1 MHCYYSYLLNRSA
14 VTIFAE
20 KPHLISAERKIA
32 MLRLFL
38 DSLDLSEPADDGWT
52 IIAQLSKSQNNEN
65 ASLAS
70 TSIIWFLQQ
79 FSTDNMI
86 TFGPRTIWHGLQH
99 ASRSFLQLAPEGMV
113 LQKLEDLMARKKVSA
128 IKRSHARSIA
138 RLVAIRV
145 AGQQCLPMLIVASQ
159 ILHIEGFDWIGGGTE
174 PDRPLIEKQL
184 PFLFSKWTETL
195 KDAFERSDELIAQE
209 VDATFEKAGWTQHS
223 SDGSDSKAPGPDH
236 GQHKNGLKRC
246 ETCGDDYT
254 CLGAG
259 LVEPRWIAFA
269 ECTKSEHRSDCTC
282 SELPPSY
289 ATSKMKA
296 TEPPERLN
304 QRYQPDKIADV
315 DQPAHGNTETNQQD
329 RTGTPESHVVN
340 CETSSLGQPKEPVG
354 DGIQPHKSG
363 SDCSSDEDDNDAEC
377 FYDLYD
383 YPTIDEGSIVETLSC
398 DNNDPFQAVAHHL
411 HCAQGRTW
419 IGSYEPGELV
429 CGSCFL
435 RREGYVNEVGK
446 DEDVDYFFSMPLAFG
461 GKVEKE

>member
-20 KPHLISAERKIA
+20 KPHIISAERKIA

-113 LQKLEDLMARKKVSA
+113 LQRLEDLMARKKAKA

-159 ILHIEGFDWIGGGTE
+159 ILHIEGFDWIGGGAE

-209 VDATFEKAGWTQHS
+209 VDATFEKAGWTQNLADS
-223 SDGSDSKAPGPDH
+223 SDSKDPGPDH
-236 GQHKNGLKRC
+236 AQNDNEVKRC
-246 ETCGDDYT
+246 ATCGDDYT

-269 ECTKSEHRSDCTC
+269 ECTKSEHKSDCTC

-289 ATSKMKA
+289 ATNKAKA
-296 TEPPERLN
+296 TDH
-304 QRYQPDKIADV
+304 QPANV
-315 DQPAHGNTETNQQD
+315 DQPAEGNTETNQQD
-329 RTGTPESHVVN
+329 LRETPESHAVN
-340 CETSSLGQPKEPVG
+340 SGISTPGQPKDSAD
-354 DGIQPHKSG
+354 DGPPPRKSG

-377 FYDLYD
+377 FYDLDD
-383 YPTIDEGSIVETLSC
+383 YPKIDEGSIVEALNC
-398 DNNDPFQAVAHHL
+398 DNNDPFKAVAHHL

-429 CGSCFL
+429 CGNCFL

-446 DEDVDYFFSMPLAFG
+446 DEDVDYFFSMPEAFG
-461 GKVEKE
+461 GKVEEE